1 MIKKE
6 KIFFEDKR
14 TVKSEIRIIGID
26 DSPFSHK
33 KKEDI
38 LILGTIYRGGS
49 YLEGIVSTHILVDGK
64 DATSKMIE
72 MVNKSKHRDQ
82 LQVIMLDGIAVG
94 GFNVVDIQRLSERTH
109 LSVIVIMR
117 NKPDLENIKRA
128 LMNVEDWEQKI
139 ELIAKAGEIYSCKVG
154 DGGIY
159 FQCRG
164 ISPEKSKEIIKISV
178 TSGHMPE
185 PIRTAH
191 LIASGVIEGESHGR
205 A

>member
-14 TVKSEIRIIGID
+14 VVKDEIRIIGID

-49 YLEGIVSTHILVDGK
+49 YLEGIVSTLIMVDGK
-64 DATSKMIE
+64 DATSKMIS
-72 MVNKSKHRDQ
+72 MINKSKHRDQ

-94 GFNVVDIQRLSERTH
+94 GFNVVDIQTLSERTH
-109 LSVIVIMR
+109 LPVIVIMR
-117 NKPDLENIKRA
+117 NNPDFENVKKALQNLENWEERLK
-128 LMNVEDWEQKI
+128 LMRN
-139 ELIAKAGEIYSCKVG
+139 AGRIYSCKVG
-154 DGGIY
+154 DGEIY

-164 ISPEKSKEIIKISV
+164 VSPNKSKEIIRISV

-191 LIASGVIEGESHGR
+191 LIASGVVDGESRGR